1 MNSHSGKT
9 IILCGLPGSGK
20 TAAGMH
26 LAEMLKI
33 PFVDLDEFVEK
44 QTGRKIK
51 EIFAESG
58 EEHFRNIEADILEKL
73 FESDSPRVIALG
85 GGTLETERARIAIG
99 NNDALAVWLIADPVE
114 AANRLE
120 INDMISSR
128 PLLMNRRGDE
138 LVKKLGELIE
148 KRSVNYGKCE
158 LSFETNGLN
167 PVEVARRIVECINET
182 GSGHVI

>member
-1 MNSHSGKT
+1 VNEPCSGKI

-20 TAAGMH
+20 TVTGMR

-44 QTGRKIK
+44 QTGRKIM

-58 EEHFRNIEADILEKL
+58 EENFRNIEAGILEKL

-85 GGTLETERARIAIG
+85 GGSLESERARTAIRD
-99 NNDALAVWLIADPVE
+99 NDALAVWLIADPYE
-114 AANRLE
+114 AAKRLE
-120 INDMISSR
+120 INDMIPSR

-138 LVKKLGELIE
+138 LANRLGELIE
-148 KRSVNYGKCE
+148 KRSVNYEKCE
-158 LSFETNGLN
+158 LSFETNGLS
-167 PVEVARRIVECINET
+167 PVEVARRIVEFISEA
-182 GSGHVI
+182 G